1 MVQLKEKDVPYS
13 SVHNSKK
20 KKKKKN
26 QLKNGEYNVIMLLLL
41 SR

>member
-13 SVHNSKK
+13 SVYTS
-20 KKKKKN
+20 KKKKN

>member
-13 SVHNSKK
+13 SVHSSK

>member
-1 MVQLKEKDVPYS
+1 MVQLEEKDVPYS
-13 SVHNSKK
+13 YVYNS

-41 SR
+41 LSH